1 MSRTGLLIAL
11 LLTAAAGA
19 LYGTLSRSLMNVT
32 EAGSVSSAS
41 TVTASEPGAS
51 PETERP
57 VRSRAGDKH
66 RKFVAYPVPQRRY
79 DRIEQLAAE
88 SSAVVVGIPVQ
99 QVGYQRKKNAR
110 LVMTYY
116 QVQVLEVL
124 KGNVQKGKKISLRVP
139 GGYALAQDG
148 SSFETRMP
156 DFWKNPSVGRGYVFF
171 IKESKGKAGK
181 VAPYTLMGGPQG
193 SFEISPWPSSYSF
206 TQTPDFAT
214 GRTIVPQVRPS
225 DSLMKNYGGMNVNTF
240 LQLVRR
246 AGGA

>member
-11 LLTAAAGA
+11 LVTAVAGA
-19 LYGTLSRSLMNVT
+19 LYGTMSRSLVNVT
-32 EAGSVSSAS
+32 EAGSVSNAS
-41 TVTASEPGAS
+41 GVAAPERQASSVP
-51 PETERP
+51 ERP
-57 VRSRAGDKH
+57 TRPRAGDKH
-66 RKFVAYPVPQRRY
+66 RTFVAYPVPQRRY
-79 DRIEQLAAE
+79 DRVEQLTAE

-99 QVGYQRKKNAR
+99 QVGYQRKKNDR
-110 LVMTYY
+110 LVLTYY

-124 KGNVQKGKKISLRVP
+124 KGNLQKGKKISLRVP

-148 SSFETRMP
+148 SSFETKMP
-156 DFWKNPSVGRGYVFF
+156 AFWKNPTVGRGYVFF

-181 VAPYTLMGGPQG
+181 TAPYTLMGGPQG
-193 SFEISPWPSSYSF
+193 SFEIAPWPSTYSF
-206 TQTPDFAT
+206 AQPQDFAD